1 MQNGLQYQLL
11 EFHTVVSGLICP
23 GEGIDG
29 VSGSAA
35 GVVSFLYVPVSRVYF
50 AC

>member
-11 EFHTVVSGLICP
+11 KFHTVVSDLICP
-23 GEGIDG
+23 GEGLHR
-29 VSGSAA
+29 VSGSGA
-35 GVVSFLYVPVSRVYF
+35 GVMSFLYVPVSKVYF